1 MVLWCDDDDDDD
13 NDDDGDGSDGSDNE
27 DVDDYDAGDC
37 SYYNGDDDANKA
49 STCTVDV
56 YVWTYVCSWW
66 MWLVCVYIQVYNN

>member
-1 MVLWCDDDDDDD
+1 MVLWCDDDDD
-13 NDDDGDGSDGSDNE
+13 NDDDDGSDGSDNE
-27 DVDDYDAGDC
+27 DVDDDAGDC

>member
-1 MVLWCDDDDDDD
+1 MVLWCDDDDDDND
-13 NDDDGDGSDGSDNE
+13 DDDDGDGSDGSDNE

-56 YVWTYVCSWW
+56 YVWTYVCS
-66 MWLVCVYIQVYNN
+66 